1 MQVIV
6 RFFFRFFSHYPDSMD
21 KTLCKSNFEKKSN
34 FFREHRF
41 QKNPVE
47 NRIKSGNI
55 DLFL

>member
-1 MQVIV
+1 
-6 RFFFRFFSHYPDSMD
+6 MD